1 MQRQEYFD
9 GVAEYWDSDFENNIA
24 ARSAAALISGVSFGA
39 YVLDAGCGTG
49 EMFPQ
54 LLDMG
59 ASEIVGVDLSPKMIS
74 YAEIKA
80 GYDPRISLYC
90 CDIMEFAEAGF
101 DTAIMFNSYQFFP
114 DHEAL
119 IQKLHSLI
127 RPAGRFTAA
136 FGTGREKVNI
146 YSQLVPEGLSTE
158 LRPARE
164 ESLLWEPYFDV
175 DILCDTPD
183 LYMISGTA
191 K

>member
-9 GVAEYWDSDFENNIA
+9 SVAEYWDSDFENNIA

-74 YAEIKA
+74 YAEIKV

-90 CDIMEFAEAGF
+90 
-101 DTAIMFNSYQFFP
+101 
-114 DHEAL
+114 
-119 IQKLHSLI
+119 
-127 RPAGRFTAA
+127 
-136 FGTGREKVNI
+136 
-146 YSQLVPEGLSTE
+146 
-158 LRPARE
+158 
-164 ESLLWEPYFDV
+164 
-175 DILCDTPD
+175 
-183 LYMISGTA
+183 
-191 K
+191 